1 MAGVNIFFI
10 SVGIFEDKKQTFT
23 CYVMALQSMSSRIQ
37 VVDKGNFRCLVPAK
51 VNDAG
56 FLLIQGQENPC

>member
-1 MAGVNIFFI
+1 
-10 SVGIFEDKKQTFT
+10 
-23 CYVMALQSMSSRIQ
+23 MALQSMSSRIQ
-37 VVDKGNFRCLVPAK
+37 VVDKGNFRCLVPAE